1 MTYLLELQ
9 IQEFK
14 IRIDILW
21 ALMNKLH
28 NIQEKMGYGCHQ
40 REETIRKY
48 QNETL
53 EINNTVTE
61 MSSAFNVLIN

>member
-1 MTYLLELQ
+1 MGSNE
-9 IQEFK
+9 K
-14 IRIDILW
+14 I
-21 ALMNKLH
+21 H
-28 NIQEKMGYGCHQ
+28 NIQEKMGYECHQ

-61 MSSAFNVLIN
+61 MSSAFNVLIS